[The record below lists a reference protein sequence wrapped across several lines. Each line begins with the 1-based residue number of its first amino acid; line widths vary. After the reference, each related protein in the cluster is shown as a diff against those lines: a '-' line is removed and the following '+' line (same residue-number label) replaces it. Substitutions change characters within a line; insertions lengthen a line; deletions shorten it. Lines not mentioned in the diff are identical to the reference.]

1 MQKVQKYEEAMNE
14 LEDIVRKLEADELDI
29 DEISVKLKRAQQLI
43 KLCTDKLTKAEPEI
57 KKVLADD
64 K

>member
-1 MQKVQKYEEAMNE
+1 MQKVQKYEEAMSE
-14 LEDIVRKLEADELDI
+14 LEGIVRKLEADELDI

-43 KLCTDKLTKAEPEI
+43 KLCADKLTKTESEI

>member
-43 KLCTDKLTKAEPEI
+43 KLCTDNLTKAESEI